1 MKKNNNKSKTL
12 LNKIIIFFLCFVL
25 LTGITG
31 FFMLGHVIGKLSKSD
46 RNPEDKIQN
55 VEPTT
60 LYDKDGKKFY
70 EYGAEQREIVTY
82 DQLPQVT
89 IDAFLAI
96 EDSRFFSHNG
106 FDLPRFIS
114 SAIHNLKTKT
124 LGQGGSTL
132 TMQAID
138 NFIIKD
144 KEKLAAEN
152 GHQISALEKIEL
164 KIQEIYLSLRLDSKM
179 SKKDIF
185 INYLNK
191 INFGSSARGIQ
202 KGSQYYFGKN
212 VEELNLSESAFLAGV
227 VNAPYYYNPYFGY
240 NKEKNVNFYKYAM
253 ERRNETLAQMLNH
266 GYISKKEYNLAKSTK
281 LAFQVVGESSTDDN
295 PYLAYAQAVLREAA
309 KVTGDNPAN
318 VPMKIY
324 TSLDRGTQERIT
336 DIESKK
342 VFEFPNNPY
351 LQVATS
357 VIDNKTGAI
366 IAIGAGFNDAT
377 NKPYQDRA
385 MINTHQIG
393 STSKPFI
400 AYAPAFDNLGWATS
414 RIMNDRPYKVYG
426 DVKTNYDMKYHGKIP
441 LEHAIAQSYNI
452 PAFETTELLVNKV
465 GNQFMVDYMKKLGF
479 DASVAENFDL
489 LYAIGGGDFVATPT
503 QVAAAYS
510 AFANNGV
517 YTEPYMIHKIEYKD
531 KSSTYTHHPK
541 KTKAMSPQ
549 AAYMTADLL
558 KKSVTGKYSAYNMLS
573 SAFSGASYPVYGK
586 TGTTDWSDENLIR
599 QAGGNMKDEWMVNFT
614 KDHTVCSWYGFDG
627 LVPGYSYIS
636 TSILN
641 MNLCGKINRYLL
653 DPLSANAQVIPN
665 PGGVSSYGGGL
676 IKTSDL
682 PNAHKN
688 NPETVENVRSA
699 SDDLK
704 KLLSSI
710 NSYKKDDYT
719 PETWNSLQSVIEE
732 INKLL
737 KEENISDNDFNK
749 IKDKFNNAI
758 NNLKKAEPKVDTS
771 ALYSAIELSQPYWEP
786 SKYNPEYVKKLYDA
800 VNAANEL
807 LTKDKISQSEIDQ
820 AIAAINKAV
829 EECKSHPINTSE
841 DTD

>member
-1 MKKNNNKSKTL
+1 MKKNNKNKSRTI
-12 LNKIIIFFLCFVL
+12 LNKIIIVFLCFVL

-55 VEPTT
+55 IEPTT
-60 LYDKDGKKFY
+60 LYDKDGKIFY
-70 EYGAEQREIVTY
+70 EYGAEQREIVSY

-114 SAIHNLKTKT
+114 SAIHNLKTKS

-138 NFIIKD
+138 NFIIKN
-144 KEKLAAEN
+144 KEELASEK

-179 SKKDIF
+179 SKEDIL

-227 VNAPYYYNPYFGY
+227 INAPYYYNPYFGY

-253 ERRNETLAQMLNH
+253 ERRDETLAQMLNH
-266 GYISKKEYNLAKSTK
+266 GYISEKEYNLAKSTK
-281 LAFQVVGESSTDDN
+281 LAFQVVGESSTNDN
-295 PYLAYAQAVLREAA
+295 PYLAYAQAVLREAE
-309 KVTGDNPAN
+309 KVTGNNPAN

-336 DIESKK
+336 DIENKK

-351 LQVATS
+351 MQVATS

-366 IAIGAGFNDAT
+366 IAIGAGFNDGT

-414 RIMNDRPYKVYG
+414 RIVDDRPYKVYG
-426 DVKTNYDMKYHGKIP
+426 STKTNFDMKYHGKIP
-441 LEHAIAQSYNI
+441 LERAVAQSYNI
-452 PAFETTELLVNKV
+452 PAFETTELVVNKV
-465 GNQFMVDYMKKLGF
+465 GNQFMIDYMKKLGF
-479 DASVAENFDL
+479 NTNVAENFDL

-517 YTEPYMIHKIEYKD
+517 YTEPYMINKIEYKD
-531 KSSTYTHHPK
+531 KSSSYTHHPK
-541 KTKAMSPQ
+541 KTQAMSPQ

-558 KKSVTGKYSAYNMLS
+558 EKSVTGKYSSYNLLG
-573 SAFSGASYPVYGK
+573 SAFSGATYPVYGK

-614 KDHTVCSWYGFDG
+614 NNHTVCSWYGFDG

-636 TSILN
+636 SSVLN

-653 DPLSANAQVIPN
+653 DPLSGNAQKIHN
-665 PGGVSSYGGGL
+665 PGGISPYGGGL
-676 IKTSDL
+676 IKTSYL
-682 PNAHKN
+682 ANAHQN
-688 NPETVENVRSA
+688 NPETVGNVKLA
-699 SDDLK
+699 SDELK
-704 KLLSSI
+704 NLLNSI

-719 PETWNSLQSVIEE
+719 IESWNALQSVIKEA
-732 INKLL
+732 NKLL
-737 KEENISDNDFNK
+737 NKGNISDAEFNNF
-749 IKDKFNNAI
+749 KDKFNNAI
-758 NNLKKAEPKVDTS
+758 NNLKKVDLKADTS
-771 ALYSAIELSQPYWEP
+771 ALYSAIESSQPYWEP
-786 SKYNPEYVKKLYDA
+786 TLYDPSYVKKLYDA

-807 LTKDKISQSEIDQ
+807 LAKDKITQNEVDQ
-820 AIAAINKAV
+820 ALAAINHAI
-829 EECKSHPINTSE
+829 EECKSHPINTSS
-841 DTD
+841 D